1 MNADNLIQFLVI
13 VDSNKML
20 VAIVCQIDASL
31 LLNISAEMAV
41 LNLDGL
47 VIINQDVTVRG
58 QVHWTISRNG
68 MER

>member
-1 MNADNLIQFLVI
+1 MKITMNADNLIQFLVI

-41 LNLDGL
+41 L
-47 VIINQDVTVRG
+47 R
-58 QVHWTISRNG
+58 WTGHN
-68 MER
+68 